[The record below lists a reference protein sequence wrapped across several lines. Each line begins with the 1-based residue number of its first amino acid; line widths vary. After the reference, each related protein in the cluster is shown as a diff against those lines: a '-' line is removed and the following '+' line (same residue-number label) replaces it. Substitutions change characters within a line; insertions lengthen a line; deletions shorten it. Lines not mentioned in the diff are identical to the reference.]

1 MSESA
6 KEQQD
11 HAGEFLSSVD
21 QTRRKGG
28 APSPQAVPR
37 DAATVILVREPAGRP
52 FEVFLMR
59 RHKDQDFMGG
69 AYVFPGGRLDE
80 EDCDPDLA
88 ALSEGLS
95 PEEARR
101 RLQEEALPPARALGL
116 FLAALRETFEEAG
129 ILLARD
135 SSGKVVEMRDGA
147 DAGRFASYRLA
158 LHDRRLTLAELARKE
173 NLRYALDLLF
183 PYAHWI
189 TPEVEIRRFDTRFFV
204 ARQPDGQWPVHDTIE
219 MTKSVWVRPAEALER
234 YEAGEILLMPP
245 TLKTLDELS
254 RFRTA
259 EDLFEHVQARK
270 IEPLLPQA
278 FSFEGGYGIRLPY
291 DPQYTIASYK
301 LPPRPGEPSRIL
313 LRDGRWR
320 ISGASD

>member
-1 MSESA
+1 MAEST
-6 KEQQD
+6 KEQD
-11 HAGEFLSSVD
+11 RTGEFLSAVD
-21 QTRRKGG
+21 QARRKGV
-28 APSPQAVPR
+28 APSPHAVPR

-69 AYVFPGGRLDE
+69 VYVFPGGRLDE
-80 EDCDPDLA
+80 GDCDPDLA

-101 RLQEEALPPARALGL
+101 RLQEEAVPPARALGL
-116 FLAALRETFEEAG
+116 FLAALRETFEESG

-135 SSGKVVEMRDGA
+135 PSGKVVEMREGA

-158 LHDRRLTLAELARKE
+158 LHDRRLSLAELARKE

-183 PYAHWI
+183 PYSHWI

-219 MTKSVWVRPAEALER
+219 MTKSLWISPSDALER
-234 YEAGEILLMPP
+234 YEAGAILLMPP

-254 RFRTA
+254 RFRSA
-259 EDLFEHVQARK
+259 EDLFEHVRSRR
-270 IEPLLPQA
+270 IEPFLPQPFA
-278 FSFEGGYGIRLPY
+278 FEGGYGIRLPY
-291 DPQYTIASYK
+291 DPQYTIVSYK

-313 LRDGRWR
+313 LRDGKWR
-320 ISGASD
+320 ISGTSD